1 MKIKNSSFITSAT
14 NKAGYP
20 DTSVPE
26 IAFAGRS
33 NVGKSSLINMLLG
46 RKNLAKTSQTPG
58 KTQLI
63 NFFDVDSLFRMV
75 DLPGYGFAKVGRSTK
90 LRWGEYIE
98 SYLTERENLLEVF
111 LLVDSRH
118 RPTEN
123 DIMMY
128 DYIRNAG
135 FSGYVLL
142 TKVDKLK
149 NSERKK
155 NYKLIGDTLKIPS
168 KELLIGLSSETRE
181 GKYEAWD
188 VINNIFST
196 NRIDI
201 KIERQQK

>member
-1 MKIKNSSFITSAT
+1 MKIKNSSFIKSAT

-20 DTSVPE
+20 GTEVPE

-63 NFFDVDSLFRMV
+63 NFFDVDGLFRMV
-75 DLPGYGFAKVGRSTK
+75 DLPGYGFARVEKSTK

-118 RPTEN
+118 KPNEN

-128 DYIRNAG
+128 EYIRNAG
-135 FSGYVLL
+135 FSGYVML

-155 NYKLIGDTLKIPS
+155 NFRIIADTLKIPS
-168 KELLIGLSSETRE
+168 QELLIGLSSETRE

-188 VINNIFST
+188 VINSIFST

-201 KIERQQK
+201 KIERQRP

>member
-1 MKIKNSSFITSAT
+1 MKIKNSSFIKSAT
-14 NKAGYP
+14 NKSGYP

-46 RKNLAKTSQTPG
+46 RRGLAKTSQTPG

-63 NFFDVDSLFRMV
+63 NFFDVDGIFRMV
-75 DLPGYGFAKVGRSTK
+75 DLPGYGFAKVGKGTK

-118 RPTEN
+118 KPNDN

-135 FSGYVLL
+135 FSGYVIL

-155 NYKLIGDTLKIPS
+155 NFKLIADTLKIPS
-168 KELLIGLSSETRE
+168 QELLIGISSETRE
-181 GKYEAWD
+181 GKYLAWD
-188 VINNIFST
+188 VINSIFST

-201 KIERQQK
+201 KIERQQS